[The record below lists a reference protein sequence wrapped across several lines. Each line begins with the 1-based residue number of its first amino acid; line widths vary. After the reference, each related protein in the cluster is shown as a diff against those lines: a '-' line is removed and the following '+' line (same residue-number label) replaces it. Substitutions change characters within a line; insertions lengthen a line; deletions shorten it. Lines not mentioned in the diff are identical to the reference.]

1 MNKEHI
7 PFIPLKEDFNEYR
20 VENGQLLK
28 VKTVLT
34 DVAVETLEPGKKT
47 SRLGVKD
54 FSIII
59 TDVDIDVSKM
69 EYATPEQIS
78 DVDVVGELRFTTVKE
93 SVNIYEIQKLLILIA
108 TRVDKIFMTNK
119 KSYYSV
125 YISYR
130 LKLSRQ
136 RNALHSTNVSADVG
150 SVQTLNIIS
159 LFISITF

>member
-119 KSYYSV
+119 KDLTNNPIIRYTSHTGLSSV
-125 YISYR
+125 DKEMLYT
-130 LKLSRQ
+130 Q
-136 RNALHSTNVSADVG
+136 
-150 SVQTLNIIS
+150 QTSPL
-159 LFISITF
+159 T

>member
-1 MNKEHI
+1 M
-7 PFIPLKEDFNEYR
+7 NEYL

-47 SRLGVKD
+47 SHVGVKD

-93 SVNIYEIQKLLILIA
+93 SA

-119 KSYYSV
+119 KDLTNNPIIRYTSHTG
-125 YISYR
+125 
-130 LKLSRQ
+130 LSSIDKEMLYAQ
-136 RNALHSTNVSADVG
+136 
-150 SVQTLNIIS
+150 QTSPL
-159 LFISITF
+159 T

>member
-119 KSYYSV
+119 IDLTNNPIIRYTSHTGLSSV
-125 YISYR
+125 DKEMLYT
-130 LKLSRQ
+130 Q
-136 RNALHSTNVSADVG
+136 
-150 SVQTLNIIS
+150 QTSPL
-159 LFISITF
+159 T